1 MSNVGNFSQALAREK
16 EDRDVLAAKLRALEE
31 KLVHGTN
38 NDNEKLLEKAKQKE
52 LELALREQ
60 QLQEKE
66 SMDEE
71 REKKIA
77 ELEVDPFG
85 DFCPFERIE
94 IRVTCL
100 FHDIVFL

>member
-1 MSNVGNFSQALAREK
+1 MGGFSQALAREK
-16 EDRDVLAAKLRALEE
+16 EDRDVMASKLRALEE
-31 KLVHGTN
+31 KLVHGT

-71 REKKIA
+71 RERKIA
-77 ELEVDPFG
+77 ELEVGPLS
-85 DFCPFERIE
+85 I
-94 IRVTCL
+94 
-100 FHDIVFL
+100 